1 MHPNDTQPRLI
12 SERRKKKGGI
22 EMFLVKQAQRGD
34 ADAFVAL
41 IEKYKMDLYKV
52 AKACLKNE
60 EDVADVMQETTLSAW
75 EHIGELKKAAYFKTW
90 LTRILINNCNNV
102 LRERKRCIATED
114 FSMQGE
120 EPQAKTDAEFYE
132 MLSCLPEKYKHIFLL
147 YYGQGFRTREIAEIL
162 DLSEN
167 TVKSRL
173 RRGRESLKSQ
183 LIL

>member
-1 MHPNDTQPRLI
+1 
-12 SERRKKKGGI
+12 
-22 EMFLVKQAQRGD
+22 MFLVKQAQRG
-34 ADAFVAL
+34 DAFVAL

-52 AKACLKNE
+52 AKAYLKNE

-75 EHIGELKKAAYFKTW
+75 EHLGELKKAAYFKTW

-102 LRERKRCIATED
+102 LRERKRCIATKD

>member
-1 MHPNDTQPRLI
+1 
-12 SERRKKKGGI
+12 
-22 EMFLVKQAQRGD
+22 
-34 ADAFVAL
+34 
-41 IEKYKMDLYKV
+41 
-52 AKACLKNE
+52 
-60 EDVADVMQETTLSAW
+60 MQETTLLCVGTFRRA
-75 EHIGELKKAAYFKTW
+75 LKKAAYFKTW

-102 LRERKRCIATED
+102 LRERKRCIATKD

-120 EPQAKTDAEFYE
+120 EPQTKTDAEFYE

>member
-1 MHPNDTQPRLI
+1 
-12 SERRKKKGGI
+12 
-22 EMFLVKQAQRGD
+22 MFLVKQAQRGD

-114 FSMQGE
+114 FFMQSE
-120 EPQAKTDAEFYE
+120 EPRQDR
-132 MLSCLPEKYKHIFLL
+132 C
-147 YYGQGFRTREIAEIL
+147 RIL
-162 DLSEN
+162 
-167 TVKSRL
+167 
-173 RRGRESLKSQ
+173 
-183 LIL
+183 

>member
-1 MHPNDTQPRLI
+1 M
-12 SERRKKKGGI
+12 KGGT

-114 FSMQGE
+114 FSMQGIDLE
-120 EPQAKTDAEFYE
+120 QQSFSFHDG
-132 MLSCLPEKYKHIFLL
+132 LSAHGSDI
-147 YYGQGFRTREIAEIL
+147 T
-162 DLSEN
+162 
-167 TVKSRL
+167 
-173 RRGRESLKSQ
+173 
-183 LIL
+183 

>member
-1 MHPNDTQPRLI
+1 M
-12 SERRKKKGGI
+12 KGGI

-90 LTRILINNCNNV
+90 LTRILHCHG
-102 LRERKRCIATED
+102 RFFHAGQRAAGKDRC
-114 FSMQGE
+114 
-120 EPQAKTDAEFYE
+120 
-132 MLSCLPEKYKHIFLL
+132 
-147 YYGQGFRTREIAEIL
+147 RIL
-162 DLSEN
+162 
-167 TVKSRL
+167 
-173 RRGRESLKSQ
+173 
-183 LIL
+183 

>member
-1 MHPNDTQPRLI
+1 
-12 SERRKKKGGI
+12 
-22 EMFLVKQAQRGD
+22 
-34 ADAFVAL
+34 
-41 IEKYKMDLYKV
+41 MDLYKV
-52 AKACLKNE
+52 AKAYLKNE

-75 EHIGELKKAAYFKTW
+75 EHLGELKKAAYFKTW

-102 LRERKRCIATED
+102 LRERKRCIATKD
-114 FSMQGE
+114 FSMQG
-120 EPQAKTDAEFYE
+120 
-132 MLSCLPEKYKHIFLL
+132 EKYKHIFLL

>member
-1 MHPNDTQPRLI
+1 M
-12 SERRKKKGGI
+12 KGGT

-120 EPQAKTDAEFYE
+120 EPQAKTFCT
-132 MLSCLPEKYKHIFLL
+132 LVRKWSVSTQP
-147 YYGQGFRTREIAEIL
+147 RP
-162 DLSEN
+162 
-167 TVKSRL
+167 VRL
-173 RRGRESLKSQ
+173 TPKASAT
-183 LIL
+183 

>member
-12 SERRKKKGGI
+12 SERRKKKGGT

-60 EDVADVMQETTLSAW
+60 E
-75 EHIGELKKAAYFKTW
+75 
-90 LTRILINNCNNV
+90 
-102 LRERKRCIATED
+102 RERKRCIATED
-114 FSMQGE
+114 FSMQGK

>member
-1 MHPNDTQPRLI
+1 M
-12 SERRKKKGGI
+12 KGGT

-114 FSMQGE
+114 FPCRAKSRRQRPMQNFMRCFPVCRRNINIYFFCIMDRDFE
-120 EPQAKTDAEFYE
+120 
-132 MLSCLPEKYKHIFLL
+132 
-147 YYGQGFRTREIAEIL
+147 QGRSQRFWISVRTR
-162 DLSEN
+162 
-167 TVKSRL
+167 
-173 RRGRESLKSQ
+173 
-183 LIL
+183 

>member
-1 MHPNDTQPRLI
+1 MRT
-12 SERRKKKGGI
+12 
-22 EMFLVKQAQRGD
+22 
-34 ADAFVAL
+34 
-41 IEKYKMDLYKV
+41 
-52 AKACLKNE
+52 
-60 EDVADVMQETTLSAW
+60 
-75 EHIGELKKAAYFKTW
+75 
-90 LTRILINNCNNV
+90 
-102 LRERKRCIATED
+102 RKRCIATKD

>member
-1 MHPNDTQPRLI
+1 MN
-12 SERRKKKGGI
+12 GGT

-75 EHIGELKKAAYFKTW
+75 EHISELKKAAYFKTW

-102 LRERKRCIATED
+102 LRERKRCTATED

-120 EPQAKTDAEFYE
+120 EPQAKTETE
-132 MLSCLPEKYKHIFLL
+132 KKEQLSSLPDK
-147 YYGQGFRTREIAEIL
+147 
-162 DLSEN
+162 
-167 TVKSRL
+167 
-173 RRGRESLKSQ
+173 
-183 LIL
+183 

>member
-1 MHPNDTQPRLI
+1 
-12 SERRKKKGGI
+12 
-22 EMFLVKQAQRGD
+22 MFLVKQAQRGD

-52 AKACLKNE
+52 AKAYLKNE

-75 EHIGELKKAAYFKTW
+75 EHLGELKKVAYFKTW

-102 LRERKRCIATED
+102 LRERKRCIAAED

-120 EPQAKTDAEFYE
+120 EPQAESDAEFYE
-132 MLSCLPEKYKHIFLL
+132 MLSCLPEKYKNIFLL
-147 YYGQGFRTREIAEIL
+147 YYGQGFRTREIAELL

-173 RRGRESLKSQ
+173 RRGRENLRSQ

>member
-1 MHPNDTQPRLI
+1 
-12 SERRKKKGGI
+12 
-22 EMFLVKQAQRGD
+22 MFLVKQAQRGD

-52 AKACLKNE
+52 AKAYLKNE

-75 EHIGELKKAAYFKTW
+75 EHLGELKKAAYFKTW

-102 LRERKRCIATED
+102 LRERKRCIATKD

-147 YYGQGFRTREIAEIL
+147 YYGQGFRTREIA
-162 DLSEN
+162 
-167 TVKSRL
+167 
-173 RRGRESLKSQ
+173 
-183 LIL
+183 

>member
-1 MHPNDTQPRLI
+1 
-12 SERRKKKGGI
+12 
-22 EMFLVKQAQRGD
+22 MFLVKQAQRGD

-52 AKACLKNE
+52 AKAYLKNE

-75 EHIGELKKAAYFKTW
+75 E
-90 LTRILINNCNNV
+90 TRILINNCNNV
-102 LRERKRCIATED
+102 LRERKRCIATKD